1 MTAATE
7 DRETPDPAQR
17 AAEDTLVA
25 LGNTDLVAKAWER
38 DGEGVVP
45 DGIVGGDG
53 AGEAVSVRYLNRHLP
68 NARITAYFHVVDQ
81 RERHS
86 TLADEVLPYFVE
98 EMVEYYVADRPVT
111 DEGENEKWSD
121 YEYHDF
127 ATTFAT
133 EAEAEAE
140 RDRLAAADT
149 AEDYYWGGDT
159 KRR

>member
-1 MTAATE
+1 MTAM
-7 DRETPDPAQR
+7 DPAQQ
-17 AAEDTLVA
+17 AAEDTLIA
-25 LGNTDLVAKAWER
+25 LGNTDLVTNGWKP

-81 RERHS
+81 RERHES
-86 TLADEVLPYFVE
+86 LADEVLPFFVE
-98 EMVEYYVADRPVT
+98 EMVEYYVADRAVL
-111 DEGENEKWSD
+111 DEDENEKWSD
-121 YEYHDF
+121 YEYHDY

-133 EAEAEAE
+133 EAEAEVE

-149 AEDYYWGGDT
+149 AEDYRWDGSM

>member
-1 MTAATE
+1 MTVM
-7 DRETPDPAQR
+7 DPAQQ

-25 LGNTDLVAKAWER
+25 LGNTDLVTNGWKP

-86 TLADEVLPYFVE
+86 SLEDEPFPFFVE
-98 EMVEYYVADRPVT
+98 EMVEYYLADRPVT
-111 DEGENEKWSD
+111 DEDADEKWSD
-121 YEYHDF
+121 YTYEDYATSF
-127 ATTFAT
+127 ATV
-133 EAEAEAE
+133 AEAEVE
-140 RDRLAAADT
+140 RDRLAAADR
-149 AEDYYWGGDT
+149 AQDYYWDGSQ